1 MNDERGGGDL
11 ASNQPGAAARRKADE
26 LREAAPVR
34 TVLARLLRVK
44 TDERAFRIGA
54 DAEAEVGRRLAKLGE
69 RWRTVH
75 AIPVGDADTDIDH
88 LVIGPPGI
96 YTLNTKHHPNGSVW
110 VPERTFMVNGHR
122 VPYLQKAVGE
132 ARRAARLL
140 SAATARDVVVRPVIV
155 VMGATS
161 FKIKAEP
168 PDVKVIGRR
177 DVVRWLQVQPDLLDA
192 EAIEAIYASSCL
204 LSTWRPGSTAWGH

>member
-1 MNDERGGGDL
+1 M
-11 ASNQPGAAARRKADE
+11 
-26 LREAAPVR
+26 R

-54 DAEAEVGRRLAKLGE
+54 DGEAEVGRRLAKLGE
-69 RWRTVH
+69 AWQIVH
-75 AIPVGDADTDIDH
+75 AIPVGDAETDIDH
-88 LVIGPPGI
+88 LVIGPRGVF
-96 YTLNTKHHPNGSVW
+96 TLNTKHHPSGKVW
-110 VPERTFMVNGHR
+110 VAERTFMVNGR
-122 VPYLQKAVGE
+122 TVPYLQKAVGE
-132 ARRAARLL
+132 ARRASRLL
-140 SAATARDVVVRPVIV
+140 SVATARDVVVRPVIV

-177 DVVRWLQVQPDLLDA
+177 DVVRWLQVQSDFLDA
-192 EAIEAIYASSCL
+192 EAINAIYASSCL